1 MAYPETQMVSI
12 KKKYFPLMSHVD
24 ILIHETVD
32 GIVTLNIYFKREQK
46 SGMKTF
52 IEALVM
58 PGKNNRGL
66 TFPQVNSV
74 EAAARSFS

>member
-1 MAYPETQMVSI
+1 
-12 KKKYFPLMSHVD
+12 
-24 ILIHETVD
+24 
-32 GIVTLNIYFKREQK
+32 
-46 SGMKTF
+46 MKTF